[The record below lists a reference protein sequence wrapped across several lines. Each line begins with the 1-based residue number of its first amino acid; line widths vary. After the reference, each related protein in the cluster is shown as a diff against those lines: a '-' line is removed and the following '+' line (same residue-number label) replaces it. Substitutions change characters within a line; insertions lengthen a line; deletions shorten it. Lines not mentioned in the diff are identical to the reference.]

1 MPGAAAPRRAAALVL
16 LAGLVLLLPGLGN
29 RDLWN
34 PNEPVFAE
42 GAREMLARGDFLV
55 PWVNGALYVDK
66 PILYFW
72 AILAGSA
79 PVGRVTETAARL
91 PSALASIL
99 LLVAVYRFGATVGSV
114 RAGLLSALALATMPI
129 FLWEGRFAQMDPMLS
144 LFMFCCVASYYRARE
159 GGQAWWL
166 AASGAWAGLAFLTKG
181 PVGLVLPGA
190 AALVHLTWERDLRF
204 LRRPAWLAGAGAFA
218 LVGLPWYI
226 AVWTAG
232 HHEWLTEFFLH
243 QNLTRFVDPFDHAQP
258 FYYYGI
264 RFLADLFPWSL
275 LLPLL
280 FVCRPQRT
288 DPGAGALRL
297 WTAYALVV
305 VGFFSLSGAKRG
317 VYILPMYPAYAL
329 LVGSCLDRVAGL
341 TARATPRRTLRG
353 LLLGVGALLV
363 IGGVGLGI
371 AASRRYP
378 EFATAG
384 WVLGGLLA
392 ATGIATAAAGAR
404 REDGRPLAAPAAL
417 MTGLAI
423 VYLVAMLTVAPRV
436 DPHKSARAF
445 SEKILAHA
453 GQTRPVQSFRFW
465 KWRSEYLFYTE
476 RLMPILGT
484 IPQVEEYFSSPVPVF
499 LLVEESDRQDLEAG
513 LRTPYYRLE
522 SDDVG
527 EKRVT
532 LLSNRPALVP
542 PADAQADRHP

>member
-1 MPGAAAPRRAAALVL
+1 MPLVSASRRAAALVL
-16 LAGLVLLLPGLGN
+16 AAGIVLLLPGLGN

-72 AILAGSA
+72 AILAGSVPA
-79 PVGRVTETAARL
+79 GRVTETAARL
-91 PSALASIL
+91 PSAIASIL
-99 LLVAVYRFGATVGSV
+99 LLLAVYRFGARARSV
-114 RAGLLSALALATMPI
+114 RAGLLGALALATMPI
-129 FLWEGRFAQMDPMLS
+129 FIWEGRFAQMDPMLA
-144 LFMFCCVASYYRARE
+144 LFMFCCLTCYQRARE
-159 GGQAWWL
+159 GAETRWL

-190 AALVHLTWERDLRF
+190 AALAHLTWERDLRF
-204 LRRPAWLAGAGAFA
+204 LRRPGWIAGAGAFA
-218 LVGLPWYI
+218 LVGLPWYV
-226 AVWTAG
+226 AVWGAG
-232 HHEWLTEFFLH
+232 HSVWLTEFFLH

-264 RFLADLFPWSL
+264 RFVTDLFPWSW

-280 FVCRPQRT
+280 FLCRPRRS
-288 DPGAGALRL
+288 DPEASAWRL
-297 WTAYALVV
+297 CAAYALVV
-305 VGFFSLSGAKRG
+305 VGFFSISGAKRG

-329 LVGSCLDRVAGL
+329 LVGVSLDRVAGFIAAT
-341 TARATPRRTLRG
+341 TARRTLRG
-353 LLLGVGALLV
+353 LLLAVGALLG
-363 IGGVGLGI
+363 IGGIWLAI

-378 EFATAG
+378 EFAAAG
-384 WVLGGLLA
+384 WLLGGLLA
-392 ATGIATAAAGAR
+392 ATGMATAIACAR
-404 REDGRPLAAPAAL
+404 HGGRRPLAAPAAL

-423 VYLVAMLTVAPRV
+423 VYLVAILAVAPRV

-445 SEKILAHA
+445 SQKILSHA

-465 KWRSEYLFYTE
+465 KWRSEYLFYTG

-484 IPQVEEYFSSPVPVF
+484 IPEVEKYFASPEPVF
-499 LLVEESDRQDLEAG
+499 LLVEESDRADLEVG
-513 LRTPYYRLE
+513 LRSPCYRLE

-532 LLSNRPALVP
+532 LFSNVPAIAP
-542 PADAQADRHP
+542 PPS